1 MNKDALIKPL
11 GIDEVDFRVQ
21 SVNNGGY
28 ATILAYKD
36 ARADMIRL
44 DAAVGPLGWK
54 REHTNGNA
62 NCTVSLWDS
71 ETKQWVSKED
81 TGSESNAEANKGL
94 ASDSF
99 KRACFNW
106 GIGRELYDYPTISVK
121 LFEDE
126 ITERNGRKTAN
137 WNLKLKEWTWFSQ
150 FKDGKI
156 TYLAAK
162 DQNGKK
168 RFVWG
173 EYDKELQEQT
183 AKGVQS
189 DSSPTEDP
197 TSRGTTDEE
206 ENGNTAALT
215 KKVAGPIERPEK
227 PETPTEEQEV
237 KEPTAEEV
245 KWNEL
250 AQKYAIMFG
259 KKPRANTK
267 LETLEQKIA
276 EETARREAEQSTFDG
291 TASDTQGAVYSASGE
306 EAEEEVEES
315 TEESEE
321 ESSEDPYSEDQT
333 TMTEEQLEEAEE
345 PEEVEVEEVS
355 LLDKYTNEIKNHK
368 DRTKFVEWA
377 RVAVG
382 ALTGHVSEEE
392 ITTFKATCQKHYESI
407 G

>member
-1 MNKDALIKPL
+1 MNIDALIKPL
-11 GIDEVDFRVQ
+11 SIEEIDFRVQ

-44 DAAVGPLGWK
+44 DEAAGPLGWK

-62 NCTVSLWDS
+62 NCTVSLWDD

-106 GIGRELYDYPTISVK
+106 GIGRELYDYPAISVK
-121 LFEDE
+121 LFENE
-126 ITERNGRKTAN
+126 ITEKNGRKTAN

-150 FKDGKI
+150 FKNGKI

-173 EYDKELQEQT
+173 EFDKELQEQT
-183 AKGVQS
+183 AKGIKS
-189 DSSPTEDP
+189 DSNPTEDP
-197 TSRGTTDEE
+197 TTRGTSDEE
-206 ENGNTAALT
+206 EKGNAAALT
-215 KKVAGPIERPEK
+215 KKAAVPIEDEK
-227 PETPTEEQEV
+227 PTEEQETKQPT
-237 KEPTAEEV
+237 KEEI

-250 AQKYAIMFG
+250 TQKYEIMFG

-276 EETARREAEQSTFDG
+276 EETERRVAEQSSFDG
-291 TASDTQGAVYSASGE
+291 TASDTQGAIYSASGE
-306 EAEEEVEES
+306 ESEE
-315 TEESEE
+315 EESED
-321 ESSEDPYSEDQT
+321 ESAYDAYAEDET
-333 TMTEEQLEEAEE
+333 TMTEEQLQAAEE
-345 PEEVEVEEVS
+345 SAEVEEVKAEEVDVLTS
-355 LLDKYTNEIKNHK
+355 YMEQIDDYNDRGSFVKWAKSAVSAMTGVVDAEGIK
-368 DRTKFVEWA
+368 KFQDACNV
-377 RVAVG
+377 
-382 ALTGHVSEEE
+382 
-392 ITTFKATCQKHYESI
+392 HYSKI
-407 G
+407 A